1 VVTSSAKHWVIL
13 LYRVPPQPTAGR
25 VGVWRKLKRLGALLL
40 HDSVWV
46 LPASPRSLEQF
57 QWLVA
62 EISEC
67 GGEAMLWEGSLC
79 LDGQEDTL
87 VDQFVAQ
94 VNRIYEEIEQALGAA
109 EPDLSALSRRY
120 QQARQQD
127 FFHSERGQRVRDAL
141 LKAEG
146 GSEP

>member
-1 VVTSSAKHWVIL
+1 ML
-13 LYRVPPQPTAGR
+13 LYKVPPRPTAGR

-46 LPASPRSLEQF
+46 LPASPRTLEQF

-67 GGEAMLWEGSLC
+67 GGDAMLWEGSLC

-127 FFHSERGQRVRDAL
+127 FFYSERGQRVRDAL
-141 LKAEG
+141 LKAGG

>member
-1 VVTSSAKHWVIL
+1 VIL
-13 LYRVPPQPTAGR
+13 LYKVPTRPTAGR
-25 VGVWRKLKRLGALLL
+25 VGVWRKLKRFGALLL

-46 LPASPRSLEQF
+46 LPASPRTLEQF

-67 GGEAMLWEGSLC
+67 GGEAMLWEGSLF
-79 LDGQEDTL
+79 LEGQEDTL

-94 VNRIYEEIEQALGAA
+94 VNGIYEEIEQALGDA

-127 FFHSERGQRVRDAL
+127 FFHSERGHRVRDAL
-141 LKAEG
+141 LKAGG